1 MLIIFEST
9 LPVFILVIL
18 GTLLKRWRKIDDGLW
33 LGLEQL
39 GFYVLF
45 PALLFST
52 LAQADFGGMEAGALA
67 IASLGAVTLMSGAI
81 LLAWPLFRKSGVS
94 AASFTTVFQTS
105 TRWNGFMALATAGK
119 LYGSDGLG
127 MLALIM
133 TLIIIPINFY
143 NIAILIWFGGGARDI
158 RIFLVKI
165 ATNPMIVASAVGT
178 LFNLLGL
185 HVYTPVMET
194 VDLLA
199 EASLS
204 LGLIMVGAGLRI
216 HDALRP
222 NGIALLSV
230 ALKLLVMPLI
240 MVGGAWAIGVDGQ
253 ALLVVA
259 LGASVP
265 TAMNGYLL
273 AKQMGG
279 DAPLYA
285 SIATLQTAAS
295 FFTIPLVLAVT
306 GYAAG

>member
-1 MLIIFEST
+1 MLVVFESI
-9 LPVFILVIL
+9 LPVFLLVIL
-18 GTLLKRWRKIDDGLW
+18 GTVLKRWRKIDDGLW
-33 LGLEQL
+33 VGLEQL

-52 LAQADFGGMEAGALA
+52 LAQADFAGMEAGTLA
-67 IASLGAVTLMSGAI
+67 IASIGSVTLMSAAI
-81 LLAWPLFRKSGVS
+81 LLAWPLFRKAGVT

-119 LYGSDGLG
+119 LYGQEGIG

-133 TLIIIPINFY
+133 TLIIIPINLY
-143 NIAILIWFGGGARDI
+143 NIGILVWFGGGARDV
-158 RIFLVKI
+158 RVFLAKVL
-165 ATNPMIVASAVGT
+165 TNPLVLASALGAV
-178 LFNLLGL
+178 FNLLGISL
-185 HVYTPVMET
+185 YAPVMET
-194 VDLLA
+194 IDLVA

-204 LGLIMVGAGLRI
+204 LGLIMVGAGLRVA
-216 HDALRP
+216 DALRP
-222 NGIALLSV
+222 TGVALLSV
-230 ALKLLVMPLI
+230 ALKLFAMPLVM
-240 MVGGAWAIGVDGQ
+240 VSAAWLLGIEGN

-285 SIATLQTAAS
+285 SVATLQTAAS
-295 FFTIPLVLAVT
+295 FLTIPLVLTLAA
-306 GYAAG
+306 YAAG